1 MLFCVMGNSGI
12 GKREIVNGLKEASFI
27 RHIPVVTD
35 TDNRYADNYI
45 GKEEFDKLESESKLI
60 AFRQYSDG
68 ARTAILKENLLIAL
82 NDDTNHYI
90 TICTPRQFTGI
101 YDFLSIEH
109 RKKLRPV
116 VIDIEDE
123 NQRLINILT
132 RNRNNN
138 RMCWMDN
145 RENGADQLKTTIHN
159 FYNDKNHI
167 DTKVVNE
174 YFYFDSPDIDYSLWY
189 MCTMIRDDALEY
201 LKANDY
207 NGLDEEDVES
217 YRKENETIEELMTNP
232 KNLKGIY
239 DKY

>member
-12 GKREIVNGLKEASFI
+12 GKRKIVYGLKEASFI
-27 RHIPVVTD
+27 RHMPVVTD
-35 TDNRYADNYI
+35 TNNEYADNYI
-45 GKEEFDKLESESKLI
+45 GEEEFDKLEIESKLI

-68 ARTAILKENLLIAL
+68 TRTAIMKENLLIAL

-90 TICTPRQFTGI
+90 MICTPRQFTEI

-109 RKKLRPV
+109 RKKLRPI

-138 RMCWMDN
+138 RMHWMNN
-145 RENGADQLKTTIHN
+145 RENGADQLKATIHN
-159 FYNDKNHI
+159 FYNDKNYI

-189 MCTMIRDDALEY
+189 MCTMLDKNILEY
-201 LKANDY
+201 LEISGSNDIS
-207 NGLDEEDVES
+207 EEDVEA
-217 YRKENETIEELMTNP
+217 YKKENKIIEELLADP

>member
-27 RHIPVVTD
+27 RHMPVVTD
-35 TDNRYADNYI
+35 TDNRYANNYI
-45 GKEEFDKLESESKLI
+45 GKEEFDKLEYESKLI

-82 NDDTNHYI
+82 NDDANHYI
-90 TICTPRQFTGI
+90 MICTPRQFTEI

-138 RMCWMDN
+138 RMCWMNN

-174 YFYFDSPDIDYSLWY
+174 YFYYDSPDIDYSLWY
-189 MCTMIRDDALEY
+189 ICTMLDKNILDYLEISGS
-201 LKANDY
+201 
-207 NGLDEEDVES
+207 GLSEEDVEA
-217 YRKENETIEELMTNP
+217 YKKENKIIEELMIDP

>member
-12 GKREIVNGLKEASFI
+12 GKRKVVYGLKEASFI
-27 RHIPVVTD
+27 RHIPIVTD
-35 TDNRYADNYI
+35 TNNEYADNYI
-45 GKEEFDKLESESKLI
+45 GKEEFDKLEAESKLI

-82 NDDTNHYI
+82 NDDSNHYI
-90 TICTPRQFTGI
+90 MICTPRQFTEI

-138 RMCWMDN
+138 RMCWMNN

-174 YFYFDSPDIDYSLWY
+174 YFYYDSPDIDYSLWY
-189 MCTMIRDDALEY
+189 ICTMLDKNILDYLEISGS
-201 LKANDY
+201 
-207 NGLDEEDVES
+207 GLSEEDVEA
-217 YRKENETIEELMTNP
+217 YKKENKIIEELMIDP

>member
-12 GKREIVNGLKEASFI
+12 GKRKVVYGLKEASFI
-27 RHIPVVTD
+27 RHIPIVTD
-35 TDNRYADNYI
+35 TNNEYADNYI
-45 GKEEFDKLESESKLI
+45 GKEEFDKLEAESKLI
-60 AFRQYSDG
+60 AFRKYSDG

-82 NDDTNHYI
+82 NDDANHYI
-90 TICTPRQFTGI
+90 MICTPRQFTEI

-138 RMCWMDN
+138 RMCWMNN

-174 YFYFDSPDIDYSLWY
+174 YFYYDSPDIDYSLWY
-189 MCTMIRDDALEY
+189 ICTMLDKNILDYLEISGS
-201 LKANDY
+201 
-207 NGLDEEDVES
+207 GLSEEDVEA
-217 YRKENETIEELMTNP
+217 YKKENKIIEELMIDP

>member
-1 MLFCVMGNSGI
+1 M
-12 GKREIVNGLKEASFI
+12 
-27 RHIPVVTD
+27 
-35 TDNRYADNYI
+35 
-45 GKEEFDKLESESKLI
+45 
-60 AFRQYSDG
+60 
-68 ARTAILKENLLIAL
+68 KENLLIAL
-82 NDDTNHYI
+82 NDDANHYI
-90 TICTPRQFTGI
+90 MICTPRQFTEI

-174 YFYFDSPDIDYSLWY
+174 YFYYDSPDIDYSLWY
-189 MCTMIRDDALEY
+189 ICTMLYKNILDYLEISGS
-201 LKANDY
+201 
-207 NGLDEEDVES
+207 GLSEEDVEA
-217 YRKENETIEELMTNP
+217 YKKENKIIEELMIDP